1 MIFQNNYKHFA
12 AYKSVCFKGG
22 GSSGDTYDEAYN
34 KRRATIAESQQ
45 GMAEDYFNFWETTFK
60 PMEQE
65 QVQANRDLIPYFNF
79 WETTFKPMEQ
89 EQVQANRDLIPY
101 EKALAKEK
109 AGAERNLI
117 PGQTGLSQ
125 EQTEAQRQLLPGQTQ
140 VLETAGEST
149 LQGLESMGG
158 LREKYY
164 DEVYN
169 GLDPEAEATKAGT
182 DASQAFSK
190 SNEIMRRNAARSGI
204 DPNSGRFTE
213 MLTSNAI
220 ERSRQIGG
228 ASSLARFEA
237 EKEQFKR
244 LDSAVSQGP
253 IQGVDERTDLRSLE
267 TSPTLDALDSYTAPE
282 TKPTNFKPTKPT
294 EPTVLPPAEMSYE
307 DWLAYKKK
315 YDDNDQAGL

>member
-1 MIFQNNYKHFA
+1 MIFQNNYKHFVT
-12 AYKSVCFKGG
+12 YKSVCFKGG

-34 KRRATIAESQQ
+34 KRMATIAESQQ

-65 QVQANRDLIPYFNF
+65 QVQANRDLIPY
-79 WETTFKPMEQ
+79 
-89 EQVQANRDLIPY
+89 

-109 AGAERNLI
+109 ADAERNLI

-315 YDDNDQAGL
+315 YDDNDNFSYGGPGDGVGSGNSGGAIGGSSGGGR